1 MPKRRS
7 KTIPKDEGYVF
18 PTEGSKI
25 DSEELEGAFSGK
37 DIAFDAHD
45 ITSKI
50 LDFGKVL
57 TGVDL
62 YPYQMEAA
70 YAIIYSVITFSG
82 DVKTMLFSRQS
93 GKSETIAFVIDTL
106 CVLLPA
112 LAQIIPDLEQ
122 FKNGFRV
129 GLFAPQSDQ
138 VTTTYSR
145 SMTRLNSANAEMV
158 LSDPDINVE
167 LTSSVRLELT
177 NGSYLAGQ
185 VASKQSKIESKTY
198 DLVIVE
204 EAQDVD
210 DLIVSKSIEPMVSA
224 CVCAGTMVWNSKG
237 ELVPIEKLR
246 KSDGIIG
253 YNGKGFSKE
262 TISYFQEPIDKECYR
277 ITTHTGRTLECSYDH
292 PILFRERKGGMYGRK
307 MYFKE
312 TQDLQVGNQIAILE
326 ELPLFGTKTMWEPRL
341 VGWLIGD
348 GSYGI
353 DKTPRLSCCDK
364 EIYSYVKGRFD
375 YVHDVPPRLT
385 SDNRLYQELRIKGI
399 TKELREIGIYGQTC
413 EEKRLP
419 KDFHSY
425 DMWSMSEVLGG
436 FFDTDGHV
444 TSDGKRRGSICLSS
458 CVWELLD
465 EVRLALQKFGIHCT
479 IVRKHPGKGMLGHK
493 DYYVLTVSDK
503 RSVEN
508 FYKYISFKVSYKQ
521 KRLTELVGLCSTHR
535 CKIPSETKGLRF
547 ERVVSIEYIG
557 VKPVYNLTA
566 DVTHT
571 YVANGIVTHNTG
583 GSIVKVGTTGMFK
596 NHFWYEIQHNRNVD
610 RKIKDIRIRN
620 HFEYDYKRIIKDR
633 RAQYEIDHKRFHLNY
648 EADVMRKKARWGEDS
663 QSFKLA
669 YALIWDLETGMLITD
684 KDFINICNKKL
695 GLQEPRINDYIVAG
709 LDIGKSPAETVL
721 TIGRVIPDE
730 EEFGKPYKQILAWV
744 ALGGLDYE
752 AQHHVI
758 MDCIVD
764 FNIQTLYADYT
775 GVGKAVVDRL
785 MYACGEYVNV
795 VPYTFTAQSKSDM
808 WFNFTTEISTRHL
821 IVPANKKVRAT
832 PEFMKFE
839 EQMKNCQKYFNG
851 PYMVC
856 EKSEGYFDDF
866 VDSCLSK
873 DTEVLTIE
881 GFKGIDELTKEDL
894 VASVNP
900 DDYSMTYMK
909 PLRKIVKPYKGDM
922 IHFNGEH
929 FEQLISP
936 HHRVL
941 YERKTSSSGKSYFHK
956 TTEFAEKV
964 INRGLNSRF
973 PVSVSVKNEDYPI
986 SDAEIKL
993 IGWFITEA
1001 WIGRYKK
1008 YPNYYRYSIGQS
1020 MKVYPKKCKE
1030 LAGIFKE
1037 LSLEPYVCDKKN
1049 GVRFWQFHKKD
1060 NDYFDTLLDRGCHS
1074 MPSYWRNFSLRQ
1086 MQILF
1091 KALMDGDGHW
1101 NSMTYTTQNK
1111 ELAYEFSELCHLI
1124 GKACYVKEDS
1134 ATVYKGEVHLFYRC
1148 YVAEGGYKRVRGF
1161 DLVPYDDRIWCVT
1174 VPTGYIVIRYN
1185 GKISVTGN
1193 CALMCLAANEDQQA
1207 EEEMEV
1213 MDNPLYGGITDT
1225 IRAMRRN
1232 SY

>member
-1 MPKRRS
+1 MPDS
-7 KTIPKDEGYVF
+7 EGYVF
-18 PTEGSKI
+18 PSEGRAITE
-25 DSEELEGAFSGK
+25 EEVSSAFEGKSVS
-37 DIAFDAHD
+37 FDAHD

-50 LDFGKVL
+50 VEFGKIL
-57 TGVDL
+57 TGLSL
-62 YPYQMEAA
+62 YKYQEEAV

-93 GKSETIAFVIDTL
+93 GKSEAMAFVIDTL

-112 LAQIIPDLEQ
+112 LGKIIPDLEQ
-122 FKNGFRV
+122 FKTGFRV

-138 VTTTYSR
+138 VQTTYSR
-145 SMTRLNSANAEMV
+145 AMTRINSANAEMV
-158 LSDPDINVE
+158 LSDPDIDVY
-167 LTSSVRLELT
+167 LQSSARLELS

-198 DLVIVE
+198 DMVIVE

-210 DLIVSKSIEPMVSA
+210 DLIVSKSIEPMLSST
-224 CVCAGTMVWNSKG
+224 AGT
-237 ELVPIEKLR
+237 
-246 KSDGIIG
+246 
-253 YNGKGFSKE
+253 
-262 TISYFQEPIDKECYR
+262 
-277 ITTHTGRTLECSYDH
+277 
-292 PILFRERKGGMYGRK
+292 
-307 MYFKE
+307 
-312 TQDLQVGNQIAILE
+312 
-326 ELPLFGTKTMWEPRL
+326 
-341 VGWLIGD
+341 LI
-348 GSYGI
+348 
-353 DKTPRLSCCDK
+353 
-364 EIYSYVKGRFD
+364 
-375 YVHDVPPRLT
+375 
-385 SDNRLYQELRIKGI
+385 
-399 TKELREIGIYGQTC
+399 
-413 EEKRLP
+413 
-419 KDFHSY
+419 
-425 DMWSMSEVLGG
+425 
-436 FFDTDGHV
+436 
-444 TSDGKRRGSICLSS
+444 
-458 CVWELLD
+458 
-465 EVRLALQKFGIHCT
+465 
-479 IVRKHPGKGMLGHK
+479 
-493 DYYVLTVSDK
+493 
-503 RSVEN
+503 
-508 FYKYISFKVSYKQ
+508 
-521 KRLTELVGLCSTHR
+521 
-535 CKIPSETKGLRF
+535 
-547 ERVVSIEYIG
+547 
-557 VKPVYNLTA
+557 
-566 DVTHT
+566 
-571 YVANGIVTHNTG
+571 
-583 GSIVKVGTTGMFK
+583 KVGTTGMTK
-596 NHFWYEIQHNRNVD
+596 NHFWYEIQHNRQID
-610 RKIKDIRIRN
+610 RKIIDPRIRN
-620 HFEYDYKRIIKDR
+620 HFEYDYKRIIRDR
-633 RAQYEIDHKRFHLNY
+633 RIQYDIDHKRFHLNY
-648 EADVMRKKARWGEDS
+648 EADILRKKARWGEDS

-669 YALIWDLETGMLITD
+669 YALIWDLESGMLLTD
-684 KDFINICNKKL
+684 KEYIGIINKKL
-695 GLQEPRINDYIVAG
+695 GYQYPANNDYVVAG

-721 TIGRVIPDE
+721 TIARVFHSEDQ
-730 EEFGKPYKQILAWV
+730 FDKPYKQILAWA
-744 ALGGLDYE
+744 ALGGMDYE
-752 AQHHVI
+752 TQHHVI
-758 MDCIVD
+758 MDYIVE
-764 FNIQTLYADYT
+764 FNISCIFADYT

-785 MYACGEYVNV
+785 MYACGEYVDIT
-795 VPYTFTAQSKSDM
+795 PYTFTSQSKSDM
-808 WFNFTTEISTRHL
+808 WFNFVSEIQTRHL

-832 PEFMKFE
+832 TEYMKFE

-851 PYMVC
+851 AYMVC

-900 DDYSMTYMK
+900 DDYSMAYMK
-909 PLRKIVKPYKGDM
+909 PLRKIIKSYKGDM

-941 YERKTSSSGKSYFHK
+941 YERKTSSSGKSYFYK

-993 IGWFITEA
+993 LGWFITEA

-1030 LAGIFKE
+1030 LTGIFKE
-1037 LSLEPYVCDKKN
+1037 LSLEPHVCDKKN
-1049 GVRFWQFHKKD
+1049 GMRFWQFHKKD

-1134 ATVYKGEVHLFYRC
+1134 ATVYKGEVHLLYRC

-1161 DLVPYDDRIWCVT
+1161 DLIPYDDRIWCVT

-1193 CALMCLAANEDQQA
+1193 CALMCLAANEEQQVD
-1207 EEEMEV
+1207 EEMEV
-1213 MDNPLYGGITDT
+1213 MDNPLYGGITST
-1225 IRAMRRN
+1225 ISAIRRN